1 MYTAWRS
8 SSELFLVLLLVGFG
22 GVVVALLLVVRFFGW
37 PDIGCSVSETQ
48 SFEAQ
53 ADQG

>member
-1 MYTAWRS
+1 MYTAWRL

-22 GVVVALLLVVRFFGW
+22 GVVVALLR
-37 PDIGCSVSETQ
+37 IGIFWMAGYWLFCFEDSV
-48 SFEAQ
+48 FEAQ